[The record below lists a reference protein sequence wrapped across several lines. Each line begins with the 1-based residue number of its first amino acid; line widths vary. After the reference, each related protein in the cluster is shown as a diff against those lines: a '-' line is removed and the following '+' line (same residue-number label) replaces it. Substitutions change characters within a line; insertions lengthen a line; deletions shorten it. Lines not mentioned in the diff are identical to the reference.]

1 MPMARRL
8 SALRIRSLLE
18 SKAGRYLAF
27 AAAEVILIIIG
38 ILIALQVNNWNVERV
53 EQRRVRELAHAL
65 ITDLEGDIADLEL
78 ILLQMTFT
86 LKSIDAMA
94 NHTRGKTLDQID
106 NLDLWFL
113 TSTMGYRPY
122 NWKRATIDVFKSTG
136 ALQNI
141 RNPELVTLITRYE
154 ALTHHLDTDHQGDA
168 ERLQATKT
176 LAAGLVDG
184 NYPDSEEA
192 NSVTR
197 KMIRGRYEFP
207 PKALHEI
214 YKGHQLQLLTDDM
227 NRIRMLSNVASQV
240 GELGARVEHEVPSA
254 ISMARKL
261 IELLKAEY
269 PE

>member
-1 MPMARRL
+1 MARRL

-18 SKAGRYLAF
+18 SKAGQYLAF
-27 AAAEVILIIIG
+27 AAAEVILIIVG
-38 ILIALQVNNWNVERV
+38 ILIALQVNNWNVERI

-65 ITDLEGDIADLEL
+65 ITDLENDIADLEWT
-78 ILLQMTFT
+78 LLQMTLT
-86 LKSIDAMA
+86 VKNVDAIS
-94 NHTRGKTLDQID
+94 NYTRGTTLDQID

-113 TSTMGYRPY
+113 VDTMGYRPY
-122 NWKRATIDVFKSTG
+122 DWNRATIDVFKSTG

-168 ERLQATKT
+168 ERLRATKT
-176 LAAGLVDG
+176 LAAGMVDG
-184 NYPDSEEA
+184 NYPYSEEA
-192 NSVTR
+192 DSVTS
-197 KMIRGRYEFP
+197 KMIRGPYEFP

-214 YKGHQLQLLTDDM
+214 YKGHELQLLTDDM
-227 NRIRMLSNVASQV
+227 KRIRMLTNVASAV
-240 GELGARVEHEVPSA
+240 GEIQARVKLEVPGA

>member
-1 MPMARRL
+1 MARRL

-18 SKAGRYLAF
+18 SKAGQYLAF
-27 AAAEVILIIIG
+27 AVGEVILIIIG
-38 ILIALQVNNWNVERV
+38 ILIALQVNNWNIERV

-65 ITDLEGDIADLEL
+65 ITDLEDDIADLEW
-78 ILLQMTFT
+78 ILLQMTLT
-86 LKSIDAMA
+86 LKSVETMS
-94 NHTRGKTLDQID
+94 NYTRGKTLDQID

-113 TSTMGYRPY
+113 VDTMGYRPY
-122 NWKRATIDVFKSTG
+122 DWNRATIDVFKSTG

-184 NYPDSEEA
+184 NYPDSKEA
-192 NSVTR
+192 DSVIG
-197 KMIRGRYEFP
+197 KMYRGPYEFP
-207 PKALHEI
+207 PKELHEFFR
-214 YKGHQLQLLTDDM
+214 GHELQLLTDDM
-227 NRIRMLSNVASQV
+227 NRIKMLTNVARAV
-240 GELGARVEHEVPSA
+240 GEIQARVELEVPGA

>member
-1 MPMARRL
+1 MAPGFRTFRTGL
-8 SALRIRSLLE
+8 LLE
-18 SKAGRYLAF
+18 SKAGQYLAF
-27 AAAEVILIIIG
+27 AVGEVILIIIG

-65 ITDLEGDIADLEL
+65 ITDLEDDIADLEW
-78 ILLQMTFT
+78 ILLQMQLT
-86 LKSIDAMA
+86 LKSVETISGY
-94 NHTRGKTLDQID
+94 TRGKTLDQID
-106 NLDLWFL
+106 NLDLRFL
-113 TSTMGYRPY
+113 VDTMGYRPY
-122 NWKRATIDVFKSTG
+122 DWNRATIDVFKSTG

-184 NYPDSEEA
+184 NYPDSKEA
-192 NSVTR
+192 DSIIN
-197 KMIRGRYEFP
+197 KMYRAPHEFP
-207 PKALHEI
+207 LKELHEF
-214 YKGHQLQLLTDDM
+214 YKDHELQLLTDDM
-227 NRIRMLSNVASQV
+227 NRIRMLTNVASQV
-240 GELGARVEHEVPSA
+240 GQIRARVEYEVPGA